1 MVVDVT
7 QFQAET
13 DQRIAVSTLH
23 VHVRK
28 FDISCDPHKP
38 AAVLVAYARA
48 LSASHPPAIPL
59 EGLFNKSRQCVVDLR
74 DPIHMSIGPHD
85 DVEAMSALLV
95 PDESFTD
102 HLPFACPTNNS
113 DRRFLQQLRA
123 LDVMG
128 QPLTRVASCQE
139 RAVKRDASRFVAL
152 MHLYFTTPFDDQ
164 GAFIPPPKALG
175 KDVAPPPQRGL
186 LEVEAHNSVRPPN
199 APSAN
204 SRLATEPVAVSL
216 VSRKPRGDTSTVAV
230 VVDAEFD
237 VVFTQHAVGLKL
249 AYVVPRKSVVSI
261 GLRRTLTAL
270 REAARPAVVRF
281 GHLKPATVS
290 TSRHDVL

>member
-1 MVVDVT
+1 MVIIGVPICLP
-7 QFQAET
+7 
-13 DQRIAVSTLH
+13 RLH

-128 QPLTRVASCQE
+128 KPLTRVASCQE

-164 GAFIPPPKALG
+164 GALIPPPKALG

-204 SRLATEPVAVSL
+204 STLATESVAVSL

-261 GLRRTLTAL
+261 GLRRTLTTL